1 MESTPASQAEP
12 LIALFA
18 EADRLQ
24 QEVHS
29 QNPEMICHAG
39 CSFCCEHH
47 GSPITYALEWQ
58 GIEALLEQDSAFTA
72 RVKERF
78 EHLKQGLRQNLKSG
92 ELVSLREALF
102 ETTCP
107 FLEDRRCSV
116 YAARPL
122 TCRTFGNTRLY
133 ADSDPQNWQEIY
145 SCTME
150 KERWEKQ
157 LKMADAPPLNLPPRE
172 ALFQT
177 LEALDGKP
185 ASSLL
190 VFLERYFAHATP

>member
-1 MESTPASQAEP
+1 MDPAFPSPAESLQ
-12 LIALFA
+12 ALFS

-24 QEVHS
+24 QDVHS

-47 GSPITYALEWQ
+47 GSPITHALEWQ
-58 GIEALLEQDSAFTA
+58 AIEPLLEQDSDLKSRVYA
-72 RVKERF
+72 RF
-78 EHLKQGLRQNLKSG
+78 QALKQGLRQNLKKG

-102 ETTCP
+102 ETSCP
-107 FLEDRRCSV
+107 FLEERRCAV
-116 YAARPL
+116 YEVRPL

-133 ADSDPQNWQEIY
+133 SDSDPRDWKEIY

-157 LKMADAPPLNLPPRE
+157 LKMADAPPLALPPRE
-172 ALFQT
+172 TLFAT

-185 ASSLL
+185 ASTLL

>member
-1 MESTPASQAEP
+1 MDSLPSSPTES
-12 LIALFA
+12 LKALYA
-18 EADRLQ
+18 EADQLQ

-47 GSPITYALEWQ
+47 GSPITHTLEWQ
-58 GIEALLEQDSAFTA
+58 AIEPLLDQDLAFRS
-72 RVKERF
+72 RVRVRF
-78 EHLKQGLRQNLKSG
+78 DTLKQGLRQNLKSG

-102 ETTCP
+102 ESSCP

-116 YAARPL
+116 YAVRPL

-133 ADSDPQNWQEIY
+133 ADSDPRDWKEIY

-157 LKMADAPPLNLPPRE
+157 LKMADAPPLALPVRE

-177 LEALDGKP
+177 LEALDGQP
-185 ASSLL
+185 ASTLL
-190 VFLERYFAHATP
+190 VFLERYFAHATS